1 MAITTYR
8 QRALE
13 LLGDRDPIE
22 VLEETP
28 RVLVRVIA
36 QTPIELMRQ
45 RPFEGKW
52 TPNEILG
59 HLADSE
65 WVFGYRLRAILTED
79 RPALAWFNQ
88 DTWVARSNH
97 NDRDPAELLEL
108 FRTLRAF
115 NLSVWRGLSSA
126 DLERSGVHDKRGE
139 ESLGL
144 MLKITAGHDLWHL
157 AQMARYVQEL
167 RLCGC

>member
-13 LLGDRDPIE
+13 LLGDRDPIG
-22 VLEETP
+22 VLDETP

-36 QTPIELMRQ
+36 QNPVELMRQ
-45 RPFEGKW
+45 RPFAGKW

-79 RPALAWFNQ
+79 RPALAWFDQ
-88 DTWVARSNH
+88 DSWVARANH
-97 NDRDPAELLEL
+97 NDHDPADLREL
-108 FRTLRAF
+108 FRTLRVF
-115 NLSVWRGLSSA
+115 NLSLWRGLSPV
-126 DLERSGVHDKRGE
+126 DLERSGIHDKRGE

-144 MLKITAGHDLWHL
+144 MLRITAGHDLWHL
-157 AQMARYVQEL
+157 QQMDRYLQDL
-167 RLCGC
+167 HRA

>member
-8 QRALE
+8 QRAIE
-13 LLGDRDPIE
+13 LLADRDPIE
-22 VLEETP
+22 VLDETP

-45 RPFEGKW
+45 RPSEGKW

-79 RPALAWFNQ
+79 RPALPWFDQ
-88 DTWVARSNH
+88 DSWVARANH
-97 NDRDPAELLEL
+97 NDRDPADLREL
-108 FRTLRAF
+108 FRTLRVF
-115 NLSVWRGLSSA
+115 NLSLWRGLSPA
-126 DLERSGVHDKRGE
+126 DLERSGIHAHRGE
-139 ESLGL
+139 ESLAM
-144 MLKITAGHDLWHL
+144 MLRMTAGHELCHL
-157 AQMARYVQEL
+157 AQLERYLQDPH
-167 RLCGC
+167 RA

>member
-13 LLGDRDPIE
+13 LLGERDPIE
-22 VLEETP
+22 VLDETP

-36 QTPIELMRQ
+36 QNPVELMRQ

-79 RPALAWFNQ
+79 RPLLAWFDQ
-88 DTWVARSNH
+88 DSWVARSNH
-97 NDRDPAELLEL
+97 NDRDPADLLEL
-108 FRTLRAF
+108 FRTLRVF
-115 NLSVWRGLSSA
+115 NLSLWRGLSPA
-126 DLERSGVHDKRGE
+126 DLERSGIHDKRGE

-144 MLKITAGHDLWHL
+144 MLRITAGHDLWHL
-157 AQMARYVQEL
+157 AQLDRYLQAMH
-167 RLCGC
+167 RA

>member
-8 QRALE
+8 HRALE

-22 VLEETP
+22 VLDETP

-45 RPFEGKW
+45 RPFEGNW

-79 RPALAWFNQ
+79 RPALPWFDQ
-88 DTWVARSNH
+88 DSWVARSSH
-97 NDRDPAELLEL
+97 NDRDPADLREL
-108 FRTLRAF
+108 FRALRVF
-115 NLSVWRGLSSA
+115 NLSIWRRLSPD
-126 DLERSGVHDKRGE
+126 DLERSGIHDKRGE

-144 MLKITAGHDLWHL
+144 MLRITAGHDLWHL
-157 AQMARYVQEL
+157 RQMERYLQAMH
-167 RLCGC
+167 RA

>member
-13 LLGDRDPIE
+13 LLGDRDPLE
-22 VLEETP
+22 VLDETP

-36 QTPIELMRQ
+36 QNPVELMRQ
-45 RPFEGKW
+45 RPLEGKW

-79 RPALAWFNQ
+79 RPALPRFNQ
-88 DTWVARSNH
+88 DTWVARSDH
-97 NDRDPAELLEL
+97 NDHDPADLREL
-108 FRTLRAF
+108 FRTLRVF
-115 NLSVWRGLSSA
+115 NLSLWRGLSPA
-126 DLERSGVHDKRGE
+126 DLERSGIHDNRGE
-139 ESLGL
+139 ESLAM
-144 MLKITAGHDLWHL
+144 MLRMTAGHDLCHL
-157 AQMARYVQEL
+157 AQLDRYLQAMH
-167 RLCGC
+167 RA

>member
-22 VLEETP
+22 VLDETP
-28 RVLVRVIA
+28 RILVRVIA
-36 QTPIELMRQ
+36 ETPVELMRQ

-59 HLADSE
+59 HLADAE
-65 WVFGYRLRAILTED
+65 WVFGYRLRAILTGD
-79 RPALAWFNQ
+79 VPALPWFDQ

-97 NDRDPAELLEL
+97 NERDPADLREL
-108 FRTLRAF
+108 FRTLRVF
-115 NLSVWRGLSSA
+115 NLSLWRSLTST
-126 DLERSGVHDKRGE
+126 DFERSGIHDKRGE

-144 MLKITAGHDLWHL
+144 MLRMTAGHDLWHL
-157 AQMARYVQEL
+157 EQMERYLQVL
-167 RLCGC
+167 RRT